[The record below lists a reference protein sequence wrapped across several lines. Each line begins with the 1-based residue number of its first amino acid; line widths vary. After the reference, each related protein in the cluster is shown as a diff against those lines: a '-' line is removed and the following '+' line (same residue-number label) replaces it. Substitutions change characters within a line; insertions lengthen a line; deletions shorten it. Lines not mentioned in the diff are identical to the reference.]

1 MSLDLLVKQAK
12 AEFKEECEAAK
23 LKYWRRSS
31 LLANSENRLEIVLG
45 ACPSSRWLFGG
56 ESDSD
61 FLHEQAF

>member
-23 LKYWRRSS
+23 LKYWRRLS

-45 ACPSSRWLFGG
+45 
-56 ESDSD
+56 
-61 FLHEQAF
+61 